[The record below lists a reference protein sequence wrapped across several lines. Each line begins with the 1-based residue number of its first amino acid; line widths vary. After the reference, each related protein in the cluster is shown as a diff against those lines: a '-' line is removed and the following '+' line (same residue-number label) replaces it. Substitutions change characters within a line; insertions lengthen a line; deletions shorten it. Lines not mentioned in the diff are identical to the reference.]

1 MMVLSVVD
9 ASKLIKAITFDLDGT
24 LWALEPV
31 IAEADRKLHEWFA
44 LHYPA
49 ISSAFSIYDMQQLRT
64 ELLEWDPTLRHDVTE
79 LRKSSI
85 RIAAERVSIDPTVA
99 EEAFEVFIV
108 YRNQVELFDD
118 VLPVLKRL
126 RNQYMLCSLTNGNA
140 DVVRVGLG
148 DIFDHALTA
157 ADVGSAKPEPAMFME
172 ACRLTGNTPE
182 QMLHVGDEAET
193 DIFGANTAGFR
204 TIWINRKKETWNH
217 ECQPHAQIES
227 LTELETV
234 LATWNTDD

>member
-1 MMVLSVVD
+1 MVLSVVD

>member
-1 MMVLSVVD
+1 MVLSVVD
-9 ASKLIKAITFDLDGT
+9 ASKPIKAITFDLDGT
-24 LWALEPV
+24 LWDFERV
-31 IAEADRKLHEWFA
+31 ITQAERKLHEWFA
-44 LHYPA
+44 LNYPA
-49 ISSAFSIYDMQQLRT
+49 ISSAFSIYDMRQLRT
-64 ELLEWDPTLRHDVTE
+64 ELLTRDPTLRHDVTE

-85 RIAAERVSIDPTVA
+85 RIAAETVGIEPTVA

-126 RNQYMLCSLTNGNA
+126 RNRYRLCSLTNGNA
-140 DVVRVGLG
+140 DIVRVGLG
-148 DIFDHALTA
+148 EIFDHALTA

-172 ACRLTGNTPE
+172 ACRLTGNAPG

-193 DIFGANTAGFR
+193 DIVGANTAGFR
-204 TIWINRKKETWNH
+204 TIWINRKSETWNH
-217 ECQPHAQIES
+217 KCQPHAQIES
-227 LTELETV
+227 FTELETV

>member
-1 MMVLSVVD
+1 MVLSVVD
-9 ASKLIKAITFDLDGT
+9 ASQPIKAITFDLDGT
-24 LWALEPV
+24 LWAFEPV

-49 ISSAFSIYDMQQLRT
+49 ISSAFSIYDMRKLRT
-64 ELLEWDPTLRHDVTE
+64 KLLERDPTLRHDVTE

-85 RIAAERVSIDPTVA
+85 RIAAERVDIDPTVA
-99 EEAFEVFIV
+99 EEAFEVFLV
-108 YRNQVELFDD
+108 YRNRVELFDD

-126 RNQYMLCSLTNGNA
+126 RNRYMLCSLTNGNA
-140 DVVRVGLG
+140 DIVRVGLG

-204 TIWINRKKETWNH
+204 TIWINRKNETWNH
-217 ECQPHAQIES
+217 QCQPHAQIES

-234 LATWNTDD
+234 LTTWHTDD

>member
-1 MMVLSVVD
+1 MALSVVD
-9 ASKLIKAITFDLDGT
+9 ANKPIKAITFDLDGT
-24 LWALEPV
+24 LWDLEPV

-49 ISSAFSIYDMQQLRT
+49 ISSAFSTYDMGQLRT
-64 ELLEWDPTLRHDVTE
+64 ELLKRDSTLRHDVTE

-85 RIAAERVSIDPTVA
+85 RIAAERVGIGPTVA
-99 EEAFEVFIV
+99 EEAFEVFMV

-118 VLPVLKRL
+118 VLPVLKHL
-126 RNQYMLCSLTNGNA
+126 RKRYMLCSLTKGNA
-140 DVVRVGLG
+140 DIVRVGLG

-157 ADVGSAKPEPAMFME
+157 TDVGSAKPEPAMFME

-182 QMLHVGDEAET
+182 QMLHIGDEAET
-193 DIFGANTAGFR
+193 DILGANTVGFR
-204 TIWINRKKETWNH
+204 TIWINRKNEIWKH
-217 ECQPHAQIES
+217 ECRPHAQIES

-234 LATWNTDD
+234 LATWHSDG

>member
-1 MMVLSVVD
+1 MVLSVVD
-9 ASKLIKAITFDLDGT
+9 ASKPIKAITFDLDGT
-24 LWALEPV
+24 LWDLEPV
-31 IAEADRKLHEWFA
+31 IAEADCKLHEWFA

-49 ISSAFSIYDMQQLRT
+49 ISSAFSIYGMRQLRT
-64 ELLEWDPTLRHDVTE
+64 KLLKRDPTLRHDVTE

-85 RIAAERVSIDPTVA
+85 RIAAERVGIDPTVA

-126 RNQYMLCSLTNGNA
+126 RNRYMLCSLTNGNA

-204 TIWINRKKETWNH
+204 TIWINRKNETWNH
-217 ECQPHAQIES
+217 QCQPHAQIES

>member
-1 MMVLSVVD
+1 MVLSVVD

-24 LWALEPV
+24 LWELEPV

-49 ISSAFSIYDMQQLRT
+49 ISSAFSIYDMRQLRT
-64 ELLEWDPTLRHDVTE
+64 ELLEQDPTLRHDVTE

-126 RNQYMLCSLTNGNA
+126 RNQYVLCSLTNGNA

-148 DIFDHALTA
+148 DIFDHALSA

-204 TIWINRKKETWNH
+204 TIWINRKKEAWNH

>member
-1 MMVLSVVD
+1 MVLSVVN
-9 ASKLIKAITFDLDGT
+9 ASKSIKVITFDLDGT
-24 LWALEPV
+24 LWDLGPV

-49 ISSAFSIYDMQQLRT
+49 ISSAFSIYDMGKLRT
-64 ELLEWDPTLRHDVTE
+64 KLLKRDPTLRHDVTE

-85 RIAAERVSIDPTVA
+85 RIAAERVGIDPTVA
-99 EEAFEVFIV
+99 EEAFEVFSV

-126 RNQYMLCSLTNGNA
+126 RNRYMLCSLTNGNA
-140 DVVRVGLG
+140 DIVRVGLG

-157 ADVGSAKPEPAMFME
+157 ADVGSAKPEPAMFMQ

-182 QMLHVGDEAET
+182 QMLHIGDEAAT
-193 DIFGANTAGFR
+193 DILGANTVGFR
-204 TIWINRKKETWNH
+204 TIWINRKNETWKH
-217 ECQPHAQIES
+217 EYRPHAQIES

-234 LATWNTDD
+234 LATWHSNG